1 MNGSSLI
8 IYTLIAGLSFLNFIR
23 IFALLIG
30 SDVYDIIQI
39 LKQRHK
45 KRAYRPQISVII
57 PAYNEETGVIRTI
70 QSVLASSYAKKEI
83 IVVNDGSTDR
93 TRDMLRAFQKKN
105 PGTISIINQSNAG
118 KAVALNRAIFQ
129 RAKGQL
135 IMVLDADSLL
145 HADSLENMARH
156 FRDTHIIAAASNVK
170 ILPTKSAL
178 GLSQR
183 IEYLISYRMKR
194 SLSIM
199 NMEYIV
205 GGVGST
211 FRRSVLI
218 NVGGYDTDTMT
229 EDIDLTVKLIKKY
242 GNTKYRIHYA
252 ADSVAYTEHVLSF
265 KSLVKQRFR
274 WKYGRFQT
282 LLKNKSLFF
291 STSKKYDKKLTWI
304 QFPYAL
310 MGELVLLV
318 EPLLVGYILWV
329 TLAYGDSTSLLS
341 VYVIVSAFI
350 FLMLLGENTE
360 TTKTKLSL
368 SCILP
373 LAYIFMYILAAV
385 EFLALIKSIQRHK
398 QLFGNVI
405 EKSSW
410 EHVERSGEEISIAK
424 LPG

>member
-1 MNGSSLI
+1 MDNSSLV
-8 IYTLIAGLSFLNFIR
+8 IYTIIAGLSLLNFVR

-30 SDVYDIIQI
+30 SDIYDIIRI
-39 LKQRHK
+39 IKQSRK

-57 PAYNEETGVIRTI
+57 PAYNEESGVIRTI
-70 QSVLASSYAKKEI
+70 ESVLASTYTNKEI
-83 IVVNDGSTDR
+83 IIVNDGSTDQ
-93 TRDMLRAFQKKN
+93 TKGKLRAFQKKY
-105 PGTISIINQSNAG
+105 PKTISIINQQNAG
-118 KAVALNRAIFQ
+118 KAVALNRAIFE
-129 RAKGQL
+129 RAKGSL
-135 IMVLDADSLL
+135 VMVLDADSLL
-145 HADSLENMARH
+145 HPDALKNMVNH
-156 FRDTHIIAAASNVK
+156 FRDKRVIAAASNVK
-170 ILPTKSAL
+170 ILPTKSTL

-211 FRRSVLI
+211 FRRSVLLK
-218 NVGGYDTDTMT
+218 VGGYDTDTMT
-229 EDIDLTVKLIKKY
+229 EDIDLTVKLIKIY
-242 GNTKYRIHYA
+242 GNTKNRIHYA

-265 KSLVKQRFR
+265 PSLVKQRFR

-282 LLKNKSLFF
+282 LLKNKDMFF
-291 STSKKYDKKLTWI
+291 STSKQYDKKLTWI

-310 MGELVLLV
+310 IGELVLLA
-318 EPLLVGYILWV
+318 EPILIGYILWV
-329 TLAYGDSTSLLS
+329 TVAYGDMTSMLS
-341 VYVIVSAFI
+341 VYTIVSAFI
-350 FLMLLGENTE
+350 FLMLLGETTE

-368 SCILP
+368 SAILP
-373 LAYIFMYILAAV
+373 LAYILMYILAVV

-398 QLFGNVI
+398 QLLGNTI

-410 EHVERSGEEISIAK
+410 EHVERSGKEVVVTN